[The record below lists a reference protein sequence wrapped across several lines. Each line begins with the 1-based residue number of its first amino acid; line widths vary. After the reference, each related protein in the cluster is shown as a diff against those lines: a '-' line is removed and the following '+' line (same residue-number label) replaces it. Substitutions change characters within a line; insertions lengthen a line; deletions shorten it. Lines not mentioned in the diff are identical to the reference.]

1 MPTDKVML
9 LAWLIQDE
17 DQKLTVYDDAT
28 GKPLLPGMTLIGHPT
43 VGIGRALDRK
53 GLTRSET
60 VYLCNNDMDGV
71 DAELTAA
78 FDWFEALDAVR
89 SNVIASM
96 DFNMG
101 LHGLAA
107 FHNMLT
113 AVQQGKYAQAAEEML
128 ASKWAVQVGDR
139 AKRLASWR
147 MRTGLASTLILRN

>member
-1 MPTDKVML
+1 MGADKVML
-9 LAWLIQDE
+9 LDWLIEDE

-28 GKPLLPGMTLIGHPT
+28 GKALLPGMTLIGHPT

-53 GLTRSET
+53 GLTKPET

-71 DAELTAA
+71 DAELNEA
-78 FDWFEALDAVR
+78 FGWYAALDPVR
-89 SNVIASM
+89 SNVLASM
-96 DFNMG
+96 SFNMG

-128 ASKWAVQVGDR
+128 ASKWAGQVGDR
-139 AKRLASWR
+139 AKRLALR
-147 MRTGLASTLILRN
+147 MRTGLATP